1 MSTASPSYNTD
12 ATAEAARRFTRR
24 VLLRRSVIAGSV
36 LGLGPWVVR
45 DARSSSG
52 QLNILQWPDEVP
64 NPIIPEFTKKTGIKI
79 NSTPFSQ
86 NEELINKL
94 QATGG
99 EGFDVCQPSRPL
111 APQYRDIGV
120 LAPWDTTKLHLDRLL
135 PSMLQLSTSIWT
147 WDGKLYHVPHC
158 WGSEAVAWRT
168 DQTTLTYKTLSY
180 GTLWQ
185 DEYRGKVQGRPW
197 SLLLTAGLWMDHT
210 GMLPSNRMFD
220 TFTSPD
226 KFKAIYDKLLAFAI
240 AHKPWIKQFWDSAD
254 GTISGFMENG
264 CTIGETWDGPS
275 LRLEKQGKPIAYMA
289 PQEGAMAWMDGWALT
304 QAAQNVP
311 QAYEWINYLHTPE
324 VAAMVSNGSGY
335 NPVVKGAEAFLS
347 PEQKNVYLKTY
358 PEDALSKLWT
368 SMPAPPWYLDL
379 RAQYADKFK
388 VA

>member
-99 EGFDVCQPSRPL
+99 EGFDVCQLSRPL

-158 WGSEAVAWRT
+158 WGSEAVAWCT

-210 GMLPSNRMFD
+210 GH
-220 TFTSPD
+220 
-226 KFKAIYDKLLAFAI
+226 A
-240 AHKPWIKQFWDSAD
+240 
-254 GTISGFMENG
+254 
-264 CTIGETWDGPS
+264 
-275 LRLEKQGKPIAYMA
+275 
-289 PQEGAMAWMDGWALT
+289 
-304 QAAQNVP
+304 
-311 QAYEWINYLHTPE
+311 
-324 VAAMVSNGSGY
+324 
-335 NPVVKGAEAFLS
+335 
-347 PEQKNVYLKTY
+347 PEQPHVRYIY
-358 PEDALSKLWT
+358 QPG
-368 SMPAPPWYLDL
+368 
-379 RAQYADKFK
+379 Q
-388 VA
+388 V